1 MNRAFTREGF
11 AIACILGRME
21 IFTPTRFLQ
30 NNLNSICLRILAR
43 SISIIC
49 IVNKTQAIKNSVAI
63 LLPRYKIIIAEVFDK
78 ISTLKR

>member
-49 IVNKTQAIKNSVAI
+49 IVNKIQATHIVYSSLVSVFWFYI
-63 LLPRYKIIIAEVFDK
+63 H
-78 ISTLKR
+78 

>member
-49 IVNKTQAIKNSVAI
+49 IVNKTQAIKNSVAG
-63 LLPRYKIIIAEVFDK
+63 LLPRYRIIIAEVCNK
-78 ISTLKR
+78 INTLKR